1 MSMGAVRQADIINNT
16 HAEPAPPG
24 RKGIRFLFRNPAAE
38 PFRCGPSH
46 ESSSG

>member
-1 MSMGAVRQADIINNT
+1 MSMGAVRRAVT
-16 HAEPAPPG
+16 RRAEPAPPG

>member
-1 MSMGAVRQADIINNT
+1 MSMGAVKAGRQAA
-16 HAEPAPPG
+16 AEPAPPG

>member
-1 MSMGAVRQADIINNT
+1 MSMGAVRQGGAILR
-16 HAEPAPPG
+16 ARPAPPG